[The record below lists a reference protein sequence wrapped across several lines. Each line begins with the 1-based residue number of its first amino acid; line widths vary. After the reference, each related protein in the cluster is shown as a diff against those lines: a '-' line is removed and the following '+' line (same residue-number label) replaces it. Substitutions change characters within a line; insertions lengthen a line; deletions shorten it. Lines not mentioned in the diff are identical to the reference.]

1 MRQATFLLSLALCLA
16 CSDDSESSSGKDS
29 GVPPV
34 DQAVKRD
41 GKAAPDQEAS
51 PDRTAPDMAAPD
63 MPGPSSC
70 AAGSKTGKVGS
81 ENGLLSAGGVKYN
94 VRVPASYK
102 ATVGAPLIMV
112 YAAAGGTADNMEPFT
127 GLTSDGNKRG
137 YIVAYVD
144 HVSPNNYSGVQDIA
158 QIPGE
163 IAKKWCVDPARI
175 YMTGHSNGGSV
186 IYIMMARNN
195 WYSHYPAA
203 IAPSAAG
210 LSSATFA
217 QFPCPKTSP
226 PAMVL
231 HSSNDTLFPGFG
243 KDARDW
249 WVKCKTCSK
258 TAKTTSAGC
267 MGYSGCGDG
276 SEVHYCETSG
286 SHGTWPK
293 LNSAMLDFFAR
304 YRRSK

>member
-1 MRQATFLLSLALCLA
+1 MRQASLLLSLFLCLA
-16 CSDDSESSSGKDS
+16 CSDDTESTGGKDG
-29 GVPPV
+29 GVPPA
-34 DQAVKRD
+34 DQAVNKD
-41 GKAAPDQEAS
+41 GKAALDQKVKPDLS
-51 PDRTAPDMAAPD
+51 APDLTTPD
-63 MPGPSSC
+63 MPGPPSC
-70 AAGSKTGKVGS
+70 KAGSKTGKTGS
-81 ENGLLSAGGVKYN
+81 TNGELSSGGVKFN

-127 GLTSDGNKRG
+127 GLTTDGNKRG
-137 YIVAYVD
+137 YIVAFVD

-163 IAKKWCVDPARI
+163 IAKKWCVDTARI

-186 IYIMMARNN
+186 IYIMLARNN
-195 WYSHYPAA
+195 WYTHYPAA

-210 LSSATFA
+210 MSAAAFK

-249 WVKCKTCSK
+249 WVSCKKCSK
-258 TAKTTSAGC
+258 TATTTTAGC
-267 MGYSGCGDG
+267 KGYSGCGDG
-276 SEVHYCETSG
+276 STVHYCETSG

-304 YRRSK
+304 YRSSK